1 MITEQILTGFDYAT
15 HIKKANEILEKELKK
30 EALINKAK
38 AVGFEPT
45 ILPA

>member
-30 EALINKAK
+30 EALIFKFPK
-38 AVGFEPT
+38 LEF
-45 ILPA
+45 